1 VDIKVKEAFLYEK
14 IKEKRVKCNLCSH
27 HCLIEEG
34 KRGICGVRENRGG
47 MLCSLVYERAVANN
61 IDPIEKKPFFHFF
74 PGSFAFSIATIGCNF
89 RCSFCQNDD
98 ISQFPREKREIIGE
112 VLSPEKIVSSAK
124 KNNCK
129 SISYT
134 YTEPTVFFEYAYETA
149 KIAKKEGIKNNF
161 VTNGY
166 ISEEALKLISPYL
179 DAANVDLK
187 SFKQDFYQK
196 FCGAKLQP
204 VLNSLKLMKK
214 LGIWV
219 EVTTLIIPGLN
230 DSEDE
235 LKEIANFVFSLG
247 KETPWHLS
255 RFYPHYKLADLPP
268 TPVETLHQA
277 REIGKSADLKY
288 VYSGNVPGDE
298 GENTF
303 CPDCGKMVIK
313 RYGFQTLENR
323 LKQGKCPNCGTKIA
337 GIGM

>member
-1 VDIKVKEAFLYEK
+1 
-14 IKEKRVKCNLCSH
+14 
-27 HCLIEEG
+27 
-34 KRGICGVRENRGG
+34 
-47 MLCSLVYERAVANN
+47 
-61 IDPIEKKPFFHFF
+61 
-74 PGSFAFSIATIGCNF
+74 
-89 RCSFCQNDD
+89 
-98 ISQFPREKREIIGE
+98 
-112 VLSPEKIVSSAK
+112 
-124 KNNCK
+124 
-129 SISYT
+129 
-134 YTEPTVFFEYAYETA
+134 
-149 KIAKKEGIKNNF
+149 
-161 VTNGY
+161 
-166 ISEEALKLISPYL
+166 
-179 DAANVDLK
+179 
-187 SFKQDFYQK
+187 
-196 FCGAKLQP
+196 
-204 VLNSLKLMKK
+204 
-214 LGIWV
+214 
-219 EVTTLIIPGLN
+219 IIPGLN